1 MALVL
6 SPEPGIYSGSN
17 ITLNINKTSDVA
29 EYMVSMNGIP
39 PVLAKYIAYDNLTPQ
54 NPFIATVEDGLGNVL
69 LDGGFPKWYNDN
81 CSDAWTTYAHLS
93 PTYKYLYDAIDFV
106 SNKTKVGSGN
116 KNILILGDQE
126 PAYNY
131 SIKDAGSGRGG
142 FKKSLDKVCTIKGYT
157 PTYRTLSDYVGNIL
171 NTSYGELDQ
180 YCCVLFF
187 STNWTNAKLI
197 TDTCIQS
204 LIAYRENGN
213 GIFFITDHGDR
224 ILANTYDAVNT
235 DNYGFYRTA
244 NFVVAN
250 FGCFFTGDFNRT
262 PVNVGY
268 LRANYGAHALW
279 NNLLDSDYIYAGGSE
294 SKVVITQYPIYTGA
308 HTEVITTNGYNNV
321 KFLLKYTDGTLR
333 SVSYTYGLN
342 VPEVIYFLDS
352 NNVDIP
358 TFRKDTFLKRQPA
371 NFRVNYTGD
380 ATGLIK
386 FNGTPIG
393 TFVYKKATGLT
404 TKNLYPGVSNNLK
417 IRGDEL
423 FSIQMITPITYSKNL
438 NWHFRVP
445 DFSLRTSRVINQI
458 NQLEFRNNETTS
470 PIRNVSRLLTNKSLP
485 TRHQDKGFIYHRIHD
500 YFFDIDQPEVFD
512 SALASPVVEALI
524 YEDQSQLDFELINRK
539 PQTPLSIF
547 NSWGRFDGENYY
559 DNKDTASGN
568 AAAWLYNSTTGAV
581 EMPSNVEPTNGFVSN
596 LLYDNYDF
604 EATVTST
611 NNDDDS
617 IGLVAAF
624 VRENNVNYYICIV
637 ANMGGFSPQPA
648 GGLGI
653 YFNYIRSAN
662 YYPLYNGTITT
673 SPSPTGWS
681 GKSVKLRIKREGDV
695 IKFWN
700 SNTDSTTLT
709 VDPQFTLDLNTDP
722 NLLRFKGKKKYGYM
736 TLSQP
741 YGSYK
746 NISFTGGLENLLINA
761 NTREVYKYSDVSQGW
776 ELTSINIVTKYGSG
790 VLIYNPEQTID
801 SLKKL
806 YKFTTT
812 TMSSY
817 GPFTEHT
824 STAGLVFDKSL
835 VFVNAIGTF
844 VAPTSFKIK
853 KIWLEYET
861 DIQRDIVYDLDFIIT
876 GQVAAFANPTIYNL
890 NRAIVLTTNNEMYKL
905 TESGTK
911 YIFDSVTSFKYIDY
925 NSVP

>member
-6 SPEPGIYSGSN
+6 SPEPGIYSGSS
-17 ITLNINKTSDVA
+17 IVLNIDKTSDVT
-29 EYMVSMNGIP
+29 EYMVSTNGIP
-39 PVLAKYIAYDNLTPQ
+39 PVLAKYIAYDNLSPK
-54 NPFIATVEDGLGNVL
+54 NPFIATVEDGLGNIL
-69 LDGGFPKWYNDN
+69 LDGGFPKWYNN
-81 CSDAWTTYAHLS
+81 GCNTGWTTYASLS
-93 PTYKYLYDAIDFV
+93 PSFKYLYDAIDFI
-106 SNKTKVGSGN
+106 SNKTKVGTGN
-116 KNILILGDQE
+116 KNILVLGDQE
-126 PAYNY
+126 PSQAY
-131 SIKDAGSGRGG
+131 SVKSTTGDG
-142 FKKSLDKVCTIKGYT
+142 FKNSIDKVCAIKGYI
-157 PTYRTLSDYVGNIL
+157 PTYRTLSDYAGGVL
-171 NTSYGELDQ
+171 NSSYGELDQ
-180 YCCVLFF
+180 YCCILFF
-187 STNWTNAKLI
+187 STNFTNAKLI

-224 ILANTYDAVNT
+224 VLTSISEAINT
-235 DNYGFYRTA
+235 DNAGFYRTA

-250 FGCFFTGDFNRT
+250 FGCYFAGNYDRS

-268 LRANYGAHALW
+268 LRSTYGNHVLW
-279 NNLLDSDYIYAGGSE
+279 QNLADSDYIHAGGSE
-294 SKVVITQYPIYTGA
+294 SKVCITTYPIYTGL
-308 HTEVITTNGYNNV
+308 HTETITTNGYHSI
-321 KFLLKYTDGTLR
+321 KFLLKYADGNLR
-333 SVSYTYGLN
+333 SINYTYGLN

-352 NNVDIP
+352 NNSVIA
-358 TFRKDTFLKRQPA
+358 TSSKDTFLKRQPA
-371 NFRVNYTGD
+371 NFRVDYTSD

-393 TFVYKKATGLT
+393 TFVFKKATGVT

-417 IRGDEL
+417 IRNSEL
-423 FSIQMITPITYSKNL
+423 LSIQMITPITYAKNL
-438 NWHFRVP
+438 NWKFRVP
-445 DFSLRTSRVINQI
+445 HFSLRTSRVINEI
-458 NQLEFRNNETTS
+458 NQLEFRNESTTS
-470 PIRNVSRLLTNKSLP
+470 KIRNVSKLMNDKSVL
-485 TRHQDKGFIYHRIHD
+485 TRHQDKKFIYHRIHD

-512 SALASPVVEALI
+512 SALTSPVVEALI

-568 AAAWLYNSTTGAV
+568 AAAWLYNTTTGAV

-596 LLYDNYDF
+596 LLYDNYEF
-604 EATVTST
+604 EATVTSA

-624 VRENNVNYYICIV
+624 TRENGVNYYICIV
-637 ANMGGFSPQPA
+637 ACMGGFSPQPA
-648 GGLGI
+648 GGIGI
-653 YFNYIRSAN
+653 YFNYIRSASW
-662 YYPLYNGTITT
+662 YALYNGTIAT
-673 SPSPTGWS
+673 SPSPDGWS
-681 GKSVKLRIKREGDV
+681 GKTVKLKIKREGDT

-700 SNTDSTTLT
+700 SATNSNTLT
-709 VDPQFTLDLNTDP
+709 VDPQFVLDLNSDP
-722 NLLRFKGKKKYGYM
+722 NLARFKGKKKYGYM

-746 NISFTGGLENLLINA
+746 NISFIGGLENLLINA

-776 ELTSINIVTKYGSG
+776 ELTNINIVTKYGSG
-790 VLIYNPEQTID
+790 VLIYNPEQPVD

-824 STAGLVFDKSL
+824 STSGLVFDKSL
-835 VFVNAIGTF
+835 VFVNAIGSF
-844 VAPTSFKIK
+844 VAPVSRKIK

-861 DIQRDIVYDLDFIIT
+861 EIQREIVYDLDFIIT
-876 GQVAAFANPTIYNL
+876 GQIASFANPTIYNL
-890 NRAIVLTTNNEMYKL
+890 NKAILLTDANEMYKL

-911 YIFDSVTSFKYIDY
+911 YILDSVTSFKYINY
-925 NSVP
+925 N